1 MRMNKLFLLA
11 SVLIIFITSCNK
23 DAELID
29 ENGSNNELLFQKID
43 SLKLKT
49 STVLDNT
56 VNGTNLTNIL
66 LGATQDPRFGFSK
79 AAFYTEFSLSKNAFA
94 LGSNAVLDSIVL
106 VLNQTSSYGSLNALY
121 DLNVYELNQTLDP
134 NANYENNTVLNLKGA
149 ALASVNNYKFKSG
162 NGSLRIKLNDT
173 FGNSL
178 KNKFGTQTM
187 ESSDNLKA
195 FFKGVY
201 VTANASN
208 GDGFVTLALKNDN
221 TKLQMYFH
229 SDTYSDT
236 SFVFNVATK
245 DITLNQYSNN
255 TAGSEAATA
264 ISDNNKDESFSYVS
278 SMSGVKTLVSFP
290 DMAFLNKAII
300 NKAEIS
306 FYQADYS
313 NSLNTSFPE
322 MENMFLFVNL
332 KDTTLSFLPDFSI
345 SNPGPFGGAKKLVVV
360 NGQNTYK
367 YTFNITKY
375 VQDLIK
381 GTAKGETL
389 YLNNIS
395 NNQGGRIK
403 IGGGANSALPVKLEI
418 LYTIKK

>member
-1 MRMNKLFLLA
+1 MNKLFLLA
-11 SVLIIFITSCNK
+11 SVLLIFATSCNK

-29 ENGSNNELLFQKID
+29 DSGSNNGLPFQKID

-56 VNGTNLTNIL
+56 VDGTNLTNVL
-66 LGATQDPRFGFSK
+66 LGATQDPRFGFTK
-79 AAFYTEFSLSKNAFA
+79 AAFYTEFSLTQNAFS
-94 LGSNAVLDSIVL
+94 LGANAVLDSIVL
-106 VLNQTSSYGSLNALY
+106 VLNQTDAYGSLNALY

-134 NANYENNTVLNLKGA
+134 TAEYKNNTVLNLKSTT
-149 ALASVNNYKFKSG
+149 LASVNSYKFNSE
-162 NGSLRIKLNDT
+162 NTSIRIKLNDT

-178 KNKFGTQTM
+178 KNKFGTETM

-208 GDGFVTLALKNDN
+208 GDGFVTLGLKNDN

-236 SFVFNVATK
+236 SFVFNVST
-245 DITLNQYSNN
+245 DDVTLNQYSNN
-255 TAGSEAATA
+255 TVGSEAASA
-264 ISDNNKDESFSYVS
+264 ISDSNKDESFSYVS

-290 DMAFLNKAII
+290 DMSFLNEAII

-313 NSLNTSFPE
+313 NPLNTSFPE
-322 MENMFLFVNL
+322 IENMFLFVNL
-332 KDTTLSFLPDFSI
+332 SDESLAFLPDFS
-345 SNPGPFGGAKKLVVV
+345 SNPSSFGGSKELVAI

-375 VQDLIK
+375 VQELIK
-381 GTAKGETL
+381 GTADGETL
-389 YLNNIS
+389 FLNNIS

-403 IGGGANSALPVKLEI
+403 IGGGANSTLPVKLEI
-418 LYTIKK
+418 LYTIKN